1 MDGQPEEEP
10 TMNGWKRFRGA
21 NACAGR
27 LIALALA
34 LGAAGVTAA
43 QGPAPAAQSASTPAK
58 QATLDILVGSWVR
71 PDGGYV
77 IAIKSVGSGGDLQAM
92 YFNPTPL
99 PFAQAQATREGGVL
113 RVQFELRAGGYNGST
128 YRLRYDP
135 ASDRL
140 VGIYYQA
147 VAQQSFEV
155 QFVRK

>member
-1 MDGQPEEEP
+1 MNDSEPVRGDGL
-10 TMNGWKRFRGA
+10 R
-21 NACAGR
+21 AGR
-27 LIALALA
+27 LFALALA
-34 LGAAGVTAA
+34 LGAAGVADA
-43 QGPAPAAQSASTPAK
+43 QGPGPSARSASTPA
-58 QATLDILVGSWVR
+58 QQTALDVLVGSWVR

-77 IAIKSVGSGGDLQAM
+77 IAIKSVGNGGELQAM

-99 PFAQAQATREGGVL
+99 PFAQAQAGREGGVV

-128 YRLRYDP
+128 YKLRYDP

>member
-1 MDGQPEEEP
+1 MSV
-10 TMNGWKRFRGA
+10 WKHFRRSD
-21 NACAGR
+21 ACAAR
-27 LIALALA
+27 LVALALA
-34 LGAAGVTAA
+34 AGACGVAGA
-43 QGPAPAAQSASTPAK
+43 QGPAPSARSASAPAK
-58 QATLDILVGSWVR
+58 QDALDVLVGSWVR

-128 YRLRYDP
+128 YKLRYDP

>member
-1 MDGQPEEEP
+1 MNDSEP
-10 TMNGWKRFRGA
+10 VRGYGLH
-21 NACAGR
+21 AGR

-34 LGAAGVTAA
+34 LGAAAVANA
-43 QGPAPAAQSASTPAK
+43 QGPTPSARSASAPAQPA
-58 QATLDILVGSWVR
+58 ALDVLVGSWVR

-92 YFNPTPL
+92 YFNPSPL
-99 PFAQAQATREGGVL
+99 PFAQAQAAREGGVL

-128 YRLRYDP
+128 YKLRYEP
-135 ASDRL
+135 ATDRL

>member
-1 MDGQPEEEP
+1 
-10 TMNGWKRFRGA
+10 MNGSNSAYRCSSR
-21 NACAGR
+21 AGR

-34 LGAAGVTAA
+34 LGAAAVANA
-43 QGPAPAAQSASTPAK
+43 QGPAPAARSASTPAK
-58 QATLDILVGSWVR
+58 QAALDVLVGSWVR

-99 PFAQAQATREGGVL
+99 PFAQAQAAREGGVV
-113 RVQFELRAGGYNGST
+113 RIQFELRAGGYNGSS
-128 YRLRYDP
+128 YKLRYDP

-147 VAQQSFEV
+147 VAQRSFEV

>member
-1 MDGQPEEEP
+1 
-10 TMNGWKRFRGA
+10 MNGSNPAGRWHS
-21 NACAGR
+21 CAGR
-27 LIALALA
+27 LFALALA
-34 LGAAGVTAA
+34 LGVAGVANA
-43 QGPAPAAQSASTPAK
+43 QGPAPSAKSASTPAK
-58 QATLDILVGSWVR
+58 QASLDVLVGSWVR

-77 IAIKSVGSGGDLQAM
+77 IAIKSVGSGGELQAM

-99 PFAQAQATREGGVL
+99 PFAQAQAAREGGVV

-128 YRLRYDP
+128 YKLRYDP